1 MALMEMRFQKYEC
14 NEVKSQFYVDGK
26 VILSTRRLAVSR
38 ERCRS
43 SRNSCKSE
51 GGLALCVVVLRT
63 MQLHV
68 SAL

>member
-38 ERCRS
+38 ERC
-43 SRNSCKSE
+43 KSE
-51 GGLALCVVVLRT
+51 GGLARCVVVLRT
-63 MQLHV
+63 IQLHV